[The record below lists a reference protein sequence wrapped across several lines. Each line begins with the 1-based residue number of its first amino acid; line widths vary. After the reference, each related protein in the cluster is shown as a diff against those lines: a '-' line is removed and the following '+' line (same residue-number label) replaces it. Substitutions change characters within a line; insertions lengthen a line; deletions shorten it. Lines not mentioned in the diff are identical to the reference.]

1 MRHRRVLLMNAM
13 VVTALVVGGLLAAA
27 NGANDTSK
35 GVATLVGAGLA
46 DADRAR
52 ALERGV

>member
-1 MRHRRVLLMNAM
+1 MNAM